1 MRSWWYVSGI
11 LTGILVGVVVVL
23 KGDGGWVMT
32 IAAALAGMSVA
43 GGLIWAADADEKAA
57 RSATPASRTPP
68 S

>member
-43 GGLIWAADADEKAA
+43 GGLILAADHDEKAA
-57 RSATPASRTPP
+57 RREAGRELP
-68 S
+68 